1 MRVFYIL
8 FLSLL
13 IQNLVAQSGLQA
25 SYSFD
30 ACNLSDQSGLSP
42 DAIAAEALDCQC
54 GVVSSG
60 IQLGNGLDS
69 ITFDSSLIPLFSDD
83 FTLSFY
89 VKLINPVDRVDIF
102 SIQSDECMVDSSL
115 IIRYNNIS
123 EQFSVEIGER
133 LENVIELYAD
143 LDPDVCWHHIVFSK
157 SAETYFLYYNG
168 VLAEERA
175 AVKSFLMDPMHNMSI
190 SSSGCLGIIDSP
202 FSGVI
207 DEFKVYNR
215 FLTSIELEALNEYP
229 DLIINQDTTIF
240 LGDALQIVSGESCS
254 TAPSW
259 TPIDGVDNPTMLD
272 PILTPTETTTY
283 TLNLPGATC
292 STQDLINVN
301 VIDLE
306 ELDCTDLLL
315 PNAFT
320 PNGDNLNDVF
330 GISNE
335 FIIDELKRFDIYDR
349 WGERVFSTVNKN
361 VKWDATFKGK
371 EVNPAMFLYVIGYT
385 CKDDDYVKSGNISV
399 LR

>member
-1 MRVFYIL
+1 MRVLYIL
-8 FLSLL
+8 LLSFL

-30 ACNLSDQSGLSP
+30 ACDLSDQSGISP
-42 DAIAAEALDCQC
+42 DAISAEALDCQC
-54 GVVSSG
+54 GVVGSG

-69 ITFDSSLIPLFSDD
+69 IIFDQSLIPLFSED

-89 VKLINPVDRVDIF
+89 IKLINPLDRVDIF
-102 SIQSDECMVDSSL
+102 SIMSDECMVDSSL
-115 IIRYNNIS
+115 VIRYNNIS
-123 EQFSVEIGER
+123 NQFSVEIGER
-133 LENVIELYAD
+133 LENVIELYAER
-143 LDPDVCWHHIVFSK
+143 DPDVCWHHIVFSK
-157 SAETYFLYYNG
+157 SEETYFLYYNE

-175 AVKSFLMDPMHNMSI
+175 AVKSFLMDPMHNMMI
-190 SSSGCLGIIDSP
+190 SNSGCLGIIDNP
-202 FSGVI
+202 LTGVI

-215 FLTSIELEALNEYP
+215 FLTSLELQALNEYP
-229 DLIINQDTTIF
+229 DLILNQDTTIF

-254 TAPSW
+254 ASPSW
-259 TPIDGVDNPTMLD
+259 TPVDGVDNPSVLD
-272 PILTPTETTTY
+272 PILMPTETTTY
-283 TLNLPGATC
+283 TLNLPGSTC
-292 STQDLINVN
+292 STQDMINVN
-301 VIDLE
+301 VIDLD

-335 FIIDELKRFDIYDR
+335 FIIDELERFDIYDR
-349 WGERVFSTVNKN
+349 WGEKVFSTVNKN

-385 CKDDDYVKSGNISV
+385 CKDEDYVKSGNISV